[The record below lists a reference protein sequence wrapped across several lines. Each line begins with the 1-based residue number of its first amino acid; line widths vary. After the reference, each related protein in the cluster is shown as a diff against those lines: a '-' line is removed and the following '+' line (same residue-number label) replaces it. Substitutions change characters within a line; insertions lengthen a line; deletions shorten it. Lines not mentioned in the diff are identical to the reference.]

1 MRIEMSFFFL
11 VCLLNLHEDER
22 SKPSA
27 WVPVGW
33 IPIYDPDLATGR
45 STRGLDSNPVR
56 QLQIFHTCYRA
67 LLAEYVACQ
76 DHVVEVA
83 WADGQNRLSFFCLG
97 GIIGDQQE
105 ADRATCQG
113 AVCHRCSVKRGN
125 FLSTIRAPARHT
137 PEIRRKVEEEA
148 AGKNSPGGRPVV
160 EWDADTKNSRPGPNC
175 KFYPSSRKRAG
186 CHLVWN
192 AFWGV
197 RCFCVY
203 QMCMRD
209 PMHQIDSGV
218 IVQLLKAILRI
229 YDERVES
236 VLGVV
241 GTAAE
246 KLTSRLS
253 AALGTRKNADG
264 KR

>member
-1 MRIEMSFFFL
+1 M
-11 VCLLNLHEDER
+11 
-22 SKPSA
+22 A
-27 WVPVGW
+27 
-33 IPIYDPDLATGR
+33 
-45 STRGLDSNPVR
+45 
-56 QLQIFHTCYRA
+56 Q
-67 LLAEYVACQ
+67 
-76 DHVVEVA
+76 